1 MIKVGV
7 LGTGFGKVHTKI
19 LSKISDVEIKGVFG
33 KNIEKLN
40 EIRNEL
46 GVYVT
51 TDINELIL
59 DSSIDLIDICLPTKL
74 HKKYIIES
82 LKNGK
87 HVLCETPV
95 TYSVKEAE
103 EIREYAMKYNKL
115 VFVDLFYK
123 FSAPHRFACEK
134 IKSKD
139 LGKPVSV
146 TAYNRT
152 PAIWGDLGMENIIM
166 NFMIHNFDFVTEIL
180 GDPKMTMANGVG
192 DIAKAHVNAMLEFE
206 NGFSVIESSSM
217 MPNGFPF
224 SIGFNVICEHGAI
237 TYNAQF
243 SKQTTEN
250 LVLYQNDNTKENI
263 ELDSIDEYE
272 EVIKHVIECVV
283 NNTVS
288 TYFSIDEAI
297 KSLEIAEAVRDSF
310 KYKKPVKRKESM

>member
-7 LGTGFGKVHTKI
+7 LGTGFGKVHTEI
-19 LSKISDVEIKGVFG
+19 LSKMSNVEIKGVFG
-33 KNIEKLN
+33 RNIEKLN
-40 EIRNEL
+40 EIRNEF

-82 LKNGK
+82 LKNSK

-95 TYSVKEAE
+95 TYSIKEAE

-152 PAIWGDLGMENIIM
+152 PAIWGDLGTENIIM

-180 GDPKMTMANGVG
+180 GTPKMTMVNGVG
-192 DIAKAHVNAMLEFE
+192 DIKEAHVNAMIEFE

-217 MPNGFPF
+217 MPRGFPF
-224 SIGFNVICEHGAI
+224 SIGFNITCEQGAI
-237 TYNAQF
+237 TYDAQF
-243 SKQTTEN
+243 SKETIET
-250 LVLYQNDNTKENI
+250 LILYLNDNSKEKI
-263 ELDSIDEYE
+263 ELDSINEYE
-272 EVIKHVIECVV
+272 EVIKHVIECVA

-288 TYFSIDEAI
+288 AYFSIDEAI
-297 KSLEIAEAVRDSF
+297 KSLEIAEAVRDSLKTKKSF
-310 KYKKPVKRKESM
+310 KLN